1 MITRYGDLD
10 RVEKWSSLLSQLGQ
24 QRKESLNM
32 ECLYRTAYLCFLKAK
47 EARDHVANMY
57 VTKMVKKGESMLC
70 PVLKEC
76 LCSVETYQND
86 CDYGRQVSCSL
97 DNT

>member
-10 RVEKWSSLLSQLGQ
+10 RVEKRSSLLSQLGQ

-57 VTKMVKKGESMLC
+57 VTKMVKKGESMLS
-70 PVLKEC
+70 PVLK
-76 LCSVETYQND
+76 SVYARWKHIKMTVIMED
-86 CDYGRQVSCSL
+86 KFLVH
-97 DNT
+97 